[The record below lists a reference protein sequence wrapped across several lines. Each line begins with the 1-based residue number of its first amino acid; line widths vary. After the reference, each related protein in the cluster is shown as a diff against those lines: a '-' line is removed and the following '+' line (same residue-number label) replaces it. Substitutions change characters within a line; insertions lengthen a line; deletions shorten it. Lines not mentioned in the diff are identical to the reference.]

1 MREIK
6 FRAKA
11 TTGEWVHGSLVNYS
25 ETQLAIFVLKNG
37 GHDVFIV
44 RNRETVG
51 QFTGFLDSKGEEI
64 YEGDILSDSYEDPK
78 EGLIVSRETVFFDV
92 TLGTWMLD
100 QSSNQDG
107 SYASSL
113 AANLEDYDYTVI
125 GNIHEKS
132 PLNDSK

>member
-51 QFTGFLDSKGEEI
+51 QFTGFHDSKGNEI
-64 YEGDILSDSYEDPK
+64 YEGDIISDEFLDPY
-78 EGLIVSRETVFFDV
+78 EGLQISREPVFFDEV
-92 TLGTWMLD
+92 TGSWMID
-100 QSSNQDG
+100 QSAKQDG

-113 AANLEDYDYTVI
+113 ASNLEDYEYTVI

-132 PLNDSK
+132 SET